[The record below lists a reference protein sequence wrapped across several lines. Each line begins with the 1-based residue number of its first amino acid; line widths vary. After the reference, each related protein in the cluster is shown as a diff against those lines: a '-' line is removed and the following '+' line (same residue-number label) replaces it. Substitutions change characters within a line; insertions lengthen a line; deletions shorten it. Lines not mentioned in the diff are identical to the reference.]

1 MPPRRVAR
9 SVSRKSAPLSPPPRA
24 SSPGSAHLVSRNLRV
39 TRSASREV
47 IIAQHQL
54 PVQDTTEPLSTLS
67 EEANPR
73 QDEGLSDQRSSS
85 LEPSSQGSDLI
96 SLAERLDRD
105 AIIEDLDLL
114 YRDSQDVLKFFEG
127 RSNVALRQLL
137 AQLEVPNSSQR
148 KQFDKRDKRLLASMD
163 SYGSSPYIE
172 VGQMLYIL
180 VGESN
185 PQLVDQGPWRPD
197 PIFYLTN
204 LAQQLCAVL
213 SEHFEDPLDCV
224 QYMYNKF
231 PSPFAD
237 SVFFPIGEGLLEQT
251 VDMDVT
257 ILTHAFIRAVE
268 VKKSNEGVPDLDPR
282 EVLEETFLEDHTP
295 RSVFEHSSTRRKIAE
310 RKELIR
316 RYFRGNDLG
325 SVDVEGLHRDF
336 PWSEFVFQVAKW
348 SMARK
353 QELDE
358 LITARGGVDT
368 IKRMLSAIGSEDT
381 VEVAEEARSEPKTAT
396 SHQRDRS
403 ISELGV
409 VETVRRRG
417 SPAGPS
423 TGNKLSS
430 RYNRLKA
437 LRATHAADVSGADI
451 SLAMVSET
459 ESARVI
465 PESPTAAENGDSLAQ
480 NHDESDAQNWRPLE
494 ASPEGNDRDDDNS
507 IDVRQADLIL
517 EIVGRHKALSEK
529 ENKKVTPRKRS
540 FLDPQEGAE
549 KVPWEE
555 ADEDDPPPPRRAQK
569 RPRAMTASSEDE
581 EDGFQTDQR
590 DLDSASLPDIR
601 DILAESRQNRNR
613 RQSSTAGD
621 AGQDAHDQAEEQAE
635 DEIVELPPPAQPSN
649 RQRLHSNA
657 RGPDHVPPSTAPQP
671 QRQPLAAQSRT
682 QRSPRAVSNPPGFR
696 ELPPSLEAP
705 PNPHRPPPSTAPVR
719 PGPGMPYSNQEPPRS
734 QIAQVN
740 QAAKLTTRLA
750 REVYNPLDIQV
761 RRPYTDAEVDRL
773 MELVALYGPKWALI
787 LKRDRD
793 HPDGPLLQ
801 NRTQVQLKDK
811 ARNIKLDFLKARRP
825 LPPRFELVSI
835 GSRQVAMLQQLGID
849 VHESRHIPED
859 G

>member
-24 SSPGSAHLVSRNLRV
+24 SSPGSAPWVNRNLRV

-47 IIAQHQL
+47 IIAQQQL
-54 PVQDTTEPLSTLS
+54 PVQDATEPLSTFS

-105 AIIEDLDLL
+105 AIIEDLDILHG
-114 YRDSQDVLKFFEG
+114 DAQSVLKFFEG
-127 RSNVALRQLL
+127 RNDVALRRLI
-137 AQLEVPNSSQR
+137 AQLEVSNSPQR
-148 KQFDKRDKRLLASMD
+148 KQFDKRDKRLTASME
-163 SYGSSPYIE
+163 SYGSPPYFEI
-172 VGQMLYIL
+172 GQMLYIL

-197 PIFYLTN
+197 PIFYLAN

-257 ILTHAFIRAVE
+257 ILTHAFIREVE
-268 VKKSNEGVPDLDPR
+268 VKKSNEGVPDLDPH

-295 RSVFEHSSTRRKIAE
+295 RSVFEHSSTQRKIAE

-316 RYFRGNDLG
+316 RYFRGNDLD

-403 ISELGV
+403 VSEVGV
-409 VETVRRRG
+409 NETVQRRG
-417 SPAGPS
+417 SLEGPS

-465 PESPTAAENGDSLAQ
+465 PESPTPAENGDSLPQ
-480 NHDESDAQNWRPLE
+480 NHDESNAQNWRSLE
-494 ASPEGNDRDDDNS
+494 VSSEANDRDDDNS

-529 ENKKVTPRKRS
+529 ENKRATPKKRS

-555 ADEDDPPPPRRAQK
+555 ADEDDPPTPRRAQK
-569 RPRAMTASSEDE
+569 RQRAMTASSEDE
-581 EDGFQTDQR
+581 EDGFQTDR
-590 DLDSASLPDIR
+590 RGLDSASLPDTR
-601 DILAESRQNRNR
+601 DILAESRQNRNP

-621 AGQDAHDQAEEQAE
+621 AGQDADEQADEQAE

-657 RGPDHVPPSTAPQP
+657 RGPDRVPPSTAPQP
-671 QRQPLAAQSRT
+671 QRQPLEAQSRT
-682 QRSPRAVSNPPGFR
+682 QRYPRAVSNSPGFR
-696 ELPPSLEAP
+696 EFPSGPEAA
-705 PNPHRPPPSTAPVR
+705 PNPHHPPPSTAPVGPR
-719 PGPGMPYSNQEPPRS
+719 PGMPYSNQEPPRS

-787 LKRDRD
+787 LKKDRD